1 MSEAKEIQKGF
12 LDRVKATLP
21 MHTSLVDELADLL
34 NTSNDSAYRRMRGET
49 LLSIDEI
56 ARICV
61 HFKVPFETNSQVNAQ
76 SVSFNYFKLEG
87 KKENFKTW
95 LTSLCDNVK
104 QIGQV
109 KGSDILYAADDV
121 PIWHHFH
128 NVDLAAFKIFYWLK
142 SIVNDPYYADQKFDP
157 SIIDPEYI
165 EAAKQLL
172 DNYNQ
177 IHSTEI
183 WSEDTL
189 NSTLKQVEY
198 FWESGF
204 FKSKEDALKICD
216 AIEIEVDL
224 IKTKAERET
233 KLVAANSNNEPNFKL
248 YRCEVMIGNNS
259 IIANLGNS
267 KIAYV
272 SNNTFNMMSTTSPD
286 FVEENERW
294 LKNLIRQSVLISG
307 VSEKQRNQFFK
318 ILKGKIDALKNSI
331 Q

>member
-21 MHTSLVDELADLL
+21 VHTSLVEELADLL

-56 ARICV
+56 ARICA
-61 HFKVPFETNSQVNAQ
+61 HFKVPFETSSQTNAQ

-87 KKENFKTW
+87 KKENFKIW

-104 QIGQV
+104 QIGNL
-109 KGSDILYAADDV
+109 KDNSILYAADDV

-128 NVDLAAFKIFYWLK
+128 NADLAAFKIFYWLK
-142 SIVNDPYYADQKFDP
+142 SIVNDPFYADQKFDP

-165 EAAKQLL
+165 AAAKQLL
-172 DNYNQ
+172 VNYNQ
-177 IHSTEI
+177 IKSAEI

-204 FKSKEDALKICD
+204 FKNKEDALKICD
-216 AIEIEVDL
+216 AIDIEIDL
-224 IKTKAERET
+224 LKTKAERES
-233 KLVAANSNNEPNFKL
+233 KLDSKDNKFEPNFML
-248 YRCEVMIGNNS
+248 YRCEVMIGNNTILS
-259 IIANLGNS
+259 EIGHS
-267 KIAYV
+267 KIIYV

-318 ILKGKIDALKNSI
+318 ILKGKIEALRNSI